1 MKLEQWSH
9 WAEIMASIAIF
20 VSLIILVQEVR
31 YNTLVL
37 ERQAVLDRAA
47 AFNGS
52 FLESSP
58 LPGILTR
65 IKTVDGFEPLEQALV
80 ERYDLTYEQAVQWG
94 RHLSLLWTVLEA
106 DYRTKGPS
114 DALGAIAYGLLGSPD
129 NQLFWDNGAPQ
140 VVSGEFRQYV
150 AAIRAA
156 RSGRTGDDGP
166 STP

>member
-9 WAEIMASIAIF
+9 WAEIAASIAIF

-47 AFNGS
+47 AFNGA
-52 FLESSP
+52 FLEDSP
-58 LPGILTR
+58 LPSILTQ

-80 ERYDLTYEQAVQWG
+80 ERYDLTYEQAVRWG

-106 DYRTKGPS
+106 DYRTNGPS
-114 DALGAIAYGLLGSPD
+114 EALGGIAYSLLGSPD
-129 NQLFWDNGAPQ
+129 NQLFWDKGAPQ
-140 VVSGEFRQYV
+140 VTSGEFRQYV
-150 AAIRAA
+150 TAIRAA
-156 RSGRTGDDGP
+156 R
-166 STP
+166 

>member
-9 WAEIMASIAIF
+9 WAEIGASVAIF

-31 YNTLVL
+31 TNTLVM

-47 AFNGS
+47 AFNGP
-52 FLESSP
+52 FLQDSP
-58 LPGILTR
+58 LPEILTR

-80 ERYDLTYEQAVQWG
+80 KRYNLTYEQAVQWG

-114 DALGAIAYGLLGSPD
+114 DALGAIAYSLLGSPD
-129 NQLFWDNGAPQ
+129 NQLFWDKGAPQ
-140 VVSGEFRQYV
+140 VLSGEFRQYV
-150 AAIRAA
+150 EAVRAA
-156 RSGRTGDDGP
+156 RARADTGG
-166 STP
+166 